1 VSDLYTTLAD
11 LYDTVFDWDIESE
24 ADWIVERLGAGCRTV
39 LEPGC
44 GSGRMFAALERRGL
58 AVTGIDLSPAMVARA
73 RARGTDAT
81 VVLADMAGFD
91 FGAFDLGA
99 FDGAVCPINTLGHL
113 SRPELASHLDAMSR
127 ALAPGASYLV
137 QLAVGA
143 PVGEASRWEV
153 ERDGQHV
160 RGLWSVESRDANAGV
175 EWHRSLFEVLAGPRA
190 GEVHEQVH
198 AMSFWTAE
206 TWGAVVDASPLE
218 WKAVY
223 DGASPARPR
232 VAFTATGGLLWHE
245 LLRP

>member
-1 VSDLYTTLAD
+1 MSDLYTTLAD

-24 ADWIVERLGAGCRTV
+24 ADWIAERLGAGCRTV

-58 AVTGIDLSPAMVARA
+58 AVTGIDLSPAMVSRA
-73 RARGTDAT
+73 RARGTNAT
-81 VVLADMAGFD
+81 VVRADMTD
-91 FGAFDLGA
+91 FDLGV

-113 SRPELASHLDAMSR
+113 SRSELVSHLDAMSR

-137 QLAVGA
+137 QLAIDA

-175 EWHRSLFEVLAGPRA
+175 EWHRSLFEVLEGPRA

-206 TWGAVVDASPLE
+206 TWDAVVRASPLE
-218 WKAVY
+218 WTAVY

-232 VAFTATGGLLWHE
+232 VDFTATGGLLWHE